1 MLIDVDHFKAY
12 NDCYGH
18 QAGDRCLSD
27 VGAAIRAAVRRRP
40 LDMVARYGGEEFI
53 AVLVGADRAEAARGA
68 GGVLRAVADLNIAH
82 SGSLTRPCV
91 TVSVGVA
98 TVEPGGDYSHEHA
111 VREADIA
118 LYAVKSGGRDGWSFL
133 EPLPAQAAGRPDAG
147 SLLQSTG

>member
-1 MLIDVDHFKAY
+1 M
-12 NDCYGH
+12 G
-18 QAGDRCLSD
+18 D
-27 VGAAIRAAVRRRP
+27 VGRPRLSRFKLRFEAPDLEPRSRRRRRLSGNRRRP
-40 LDMVARYGGEEFI
+40 
-53 AVLVGADRAEAARGA
+53 EAARGA